1 MHLRDNGIFEQK
13 QVFQNDIKEQDEC
26 AAGVGYSEK
35 YLISAFY
42 RVIQISNDLGTQTQ
56 SQIRIPTLTTRG
68 R

>member
-26 AAGVGYSEK
+26 AAGVGYSEN

-42 RVIQISNDLGTQTQ
+42 SHPNLE
-56 SQIRIPTLTTRG
+56 
-68 R
+68 